1 MKSMNQLY
9 NLLAIKSIFELKM
22 GYNLLNAIF
31 VNIPDKIFV
40 KNIINEIKRG
50 NYGNITLM
58 IDNYIYDNNLKT
70 TLYNINDIKQFDFI
84 VVEKTTIDEIKK
96 LLEINQLNLNV
107 VKDLK
112 GNDTKFYR
120 YWDNDNRVAVVLTI
134 ELVKSIKQNSEINL
148 CLTKEV
154 VLGKLGYYTKFTIE
168 KYSFKESSSV
178 NLNNS
183 TFYEDRTYEDYNDSY
198 AQEYGGYSDQEINNI
213 FDGDPDLYWN
223 IE

>member
-1 MKSMNQLY
+1 MNQLY
-9 NLLAIKSIFELKM
+9 SLLAIKSIFELKM

-168 KYSFKESSSV
+168 NYSFKESSTNGLTDSD
-178 NLNNS
+178 N
-183 TFYEDRTYEDYNDSY
+183 YEIRTYEDHNDSY

-213 FDGDPDLYWN
+213 FDGDPDFYWN
-223 IE
+223 ID

>member
-1 MKSMNQLY
+1 MNQLY

-84 VVEKTTIDEIKK
+84 LVEKTTIVEIKR

-107 VKDLK
+107 FKDLK

-120 YWDNDNRVAVVLTI
+120 YWDNNNRVAVVLTL
-134 ELVKSIKQNSEINL
+134 ELIKSIPFNSLLLLFEAL
-148 CLTKEV
+148 LQFLTRQYLRFFRYRHLLTNVHNALFLLVACSSGFVDK
-154 VLGKLGYYTKFTIE
+154 VLHVRFFILHTKH
-168 KYSFKESSSV
+168 S
-178 NLNNS
+178 
-183 TFYEDRTYEDYNDSY
+183 
-198 AQEYGGYSDQEINNI
+198 G
-213 FDGDPDLYWN
+213 
-223 IE
+223 

>member
-1 MKSMNQLY
+1 MNQLY

-84 VVEKTTIDEIKK
+84 LVEKTTIDEIKR

-107 VKDLK
+107 FKDLK

-120 YWDNDNRVAVVLTI
+120 YWDNNNRVAVILTL
-134 ELVKSIKQNSEINL
+134 ELIKSIKQNNEINL

-168 KYSFKESSSV
+168 NYCFKESSTNGLTDSD
-178 NLNNS
+178 S
-183 TFYEDRTYEDYNDSY
+183 YEIPTYEDHNDSY

-223 IE
+223 ID

>member
-1 MKSMNQLY
+1 MNQLY
-9 NLLAIKSIFELKM
+9 SLLAIKSIFELKM

-107 VKDLK
+107 VKDIK

-148 CLTKEV
+148 CLIKEV

-168 KYSFKESSSV
+168 NYCFKESSTNGLTDSD
-178 NLNNS
+178 S
-183 TFYEDRTYEDYNDSY
+183 YEIPSYEDHNNSY

-223 IE
+223 ID

>member
-1 MKSMNQLY
+1 MNQLY

-84 VVEKTTIDEIKK
+84 VVEKTTIDEIKR

-107 VKDLK
+107 FKDLK

-120 YWDNDNRVAVVLTI
+120 YWDNNNRVAVILTL
-134 ELVKSIKQNSEINL
+134 ELIKSIKQNNEINL

-168 KYSFKESSSV
+168 NYCFKESSTNGLTDSD
-178 NLNNS
+178 S
-183 TFYEDRTYEDYNDSY
+183 YEIPTYEDHNDSY

-223 IE
+223 ID